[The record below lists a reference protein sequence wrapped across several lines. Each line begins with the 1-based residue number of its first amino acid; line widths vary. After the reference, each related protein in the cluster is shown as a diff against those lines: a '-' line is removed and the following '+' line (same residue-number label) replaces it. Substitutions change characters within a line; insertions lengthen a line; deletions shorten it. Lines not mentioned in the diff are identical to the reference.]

1 MIEIEMTAAPSDITN
16 AKAAAR
22 LLVV

>member
-16 AKAAAR
+16 ARDAAR